1 VGTPAPPALREERI
15 GKETA
20 AGMVPPVCFPSR
32 NSHWSMV
39 VRRWRVPTTNRP
51 TTNDHRLTTLFL
63 HDKFG
68 RAITDLRISITDRC
82 NYKCVYCRTGNEG
95 ALYGDLPFDDY
106 LRMARVLVSMG
117 INKVRLTGGEP
128 LLRRDVVEFVREL
141 AKLRPQGLKPSSS
154 GGSNGSAEAEPFQ
167 GSSRG
172 SVLENSDPL
181 DIALTTNGHVLA
193 DLAQPLKDAG
203 LTRVTVSMDAVD
215 PDRFTRITRVP
226 GGYDHVLA
234 GIRAARRAGLWPL
247 KVNCVLMRGFNEDQI
262 IPFGMFAR
270 EEGVTVRFIE
280 FMPLEEGRT
289 WSPTTVVTLD
299 EILARMAEYRP
310 LVEIP
315 HARSETARRY
325 RFDDGVGEIGIIA
338 PVSHPFCGHCSR
350 IRITSDGKIR
360 TCLFSVWDHDLHA
373 QMRRGASDEELAEFI
388 QGVVQ
393 KKEERH
399 HIGEPDFVPA
409 SRTMVHIGG

>member
-1 VGTPAPPALREERI
+1 MTSDGSTVL
-15 GKETA
+15 
-20 AGMVPPVCFPSR
+20 
-32 NSHWSMV
+32 
-39 VRRWRVPTTNRP
+39 
-51 TTNDHRLTTLFL
+51 LT
-63 HDKFG
+63 DKFG
-68 RAITDLRISITDRC
+68 RPITDLRISITDRC
-82 NYKCVYCRTGNEG
+82 NYRCVYCRTGNEG

-106 LRMARVLVSMG
+106 LRMARVLVGMG
-117 INKVRLTGGEP
+117 VTKIRLTGGEP
-128 LLRRDVVEFVREL
+128 LLRKGVVDFVRNL
-141 AKLRPQGLKPSSS
+141 AQLRTPN
-154 GGSNGSAEAEPFQ
+154 NG
-167 GSSRG
+167 RG
-172 SVLENSDPL
+172 EPL
-181 DIALTTNGHVLA
+181 DIALTTNGHLLS
-193 DLAQPLKDAG
+193 DLAQPLKAAG

-215 PDRFTRITRVP
+215 PDRFARITRVP
-226 GGYDHVLA
+226 NGYDHVLA

-289 WSPTTVVTLD
+289 WAPDTVVTLD

-350 IRITSDGKIR
+350 IRVTSDGKIR

-373 QMRRGASDEELAEFI
+373 QMRGGASDEELKDFI
-388 QGVVQ
+388 RSVVQ

>member
-1 VGTPAPPALREERI
+1 M
-15 GKETA
+15 A
-20 AGMVPPVCFPSR
+20 A
-32 NSHWSMV
+32 
-39 VRRWRVPTTNRP
+39 
-51 TTNDHRLTTLFL
+51 L

-95 ALYGDLPFDDY
+95 ALYGDLPFADY
-106 LRMARVLVSMG
+106 LRMARVLVGMG
-117 INKVRLTGGEP
+117 ITKIRLTGGEP
-128 LLRRDVVEFVREL
+128 LLRHGVVEFVREL
-141 AKLRPQGLKPSSS
+141 AKLQPPGRKPTPAQSFDDWAEEVPVRSS
-154 GGSNGSAEAEPFQ
+154 GA
-167 GSSRG
+167 
-172 SVLENSDPL
+172 L
-181 DIALTTNGHVLA
+181 DIALTTNGHLLA

-203 LTRVTVSMDAVD
+203 LSRVTVSMDAVD
-215 PDRFTRITRVP
+215 PDRFARITRVP
-226 GGYDHVLA
+226 NGFDNVLA
-234 GIRAARRAGLWPL
+234 GIRAARRVGLGPV

-289 WSPTTVVTLD
+289 WAPSTVVTLD

-310 LVEIP
+310 LAEIP
-315 HARSETARRY
+315 HGRSETARRY
-325 RFDDGVGEIGIIA
+325 RFDDGIGEIGIIA

-360 TCLFSVWDHDLHA
+360 TCLFSVWDHDLYA
-373 QMRRGASDEELAEFI
+373 QMRTGASDEALADFI
-388 QGVVQ
+388 GAVVM
-393 KKEERH
+393 KKEQRH

>member
-1 VGTPAPPALREERI
+1 MP
-15 GKETA
+15 
-20 AGMVPPVCFPSR
+20 
-32 NSHWSMV
+32 
-39 VRRWRVPTTNRP
+39 
-51 TTNDHRLTTLFL
+51 L

-95 ALYGDLPFDDY
+95 ALFGDLPFADY
-106 LRMARVLVSMG
+106 LRMARILVGMG
-117 INKVRLTGGEP
+117 VTKIRLTGGEP
-128 LLRRDVVEFVREL
+128 LLRNGVVEFVRDL
-141 AKLRPQGLKPSSS
+141 AQMRSPD
-154 GGSNGSAEAEPFQ
+154 SNG
-167 GSSRG
+167 
-172 SVLENSDPL
+172 DPL
-181 DIALTTNGHVLA
+181 DIALTTNGHLLA
-193 DLAQPLKDAG
+193 ELAQPLKDAG

-215 PDRFTRITRVP
+215 PDRFARITRVAN
-226 GGYDHVLA
+226 GYDRVLA

-289 WSPTTVVTLD
+289 WSPDTVVTLD
-299 EILARMAEYRP
+299 EILARMREYRP
-310 LVEIP
+310 LVEIRRG
-315 HARSETARRY
+315 RSETARRY
-325 RFDDGVGEIGIIA
+325 RFDDGIGEIGIIA

-360 TCLFSVWDHDLHA
+360 TCLFSAWDHDLHA
-373 QMRRGASDEELAEFI
+373 QMQRGASDDELQEFI
-388 QGVVQ
+388 RGVVQ
-393 KKEERH
+393 RKEERH

>member
-1 VGTPAPPALREERI
+1 
-15 GKETA
+15 
-20 AGMVPPVCFPSR
+20 MV
-32 NSHWSMV
+32 
-39 VRRWRVPTTNRP
+39 
-51 TTNDHRLTTLFL
+51 LT
-63 HDKFG
+63 DKFG
-68 RAITDLRISITDRC
+68 RRISDLRISVTDRC

-95 ALYGDLPFDDY
+95 ALYGDLAFADY
-106 LRMARVLVSMG
+106 LRMARVLVGMG
-117 INKVRLTGGEP
+117 ITKVRLTGGEP
-128 LLRRDVVEFVREL
+128 LLRNGVVEFVREL
-141 AKLRPQGLKPSSS
+141 SKIPTSRAE
-154 GGSNGSAEAEPFQ
+154 SAREMGHPAPDFE
-167 GSSRG
+167 
-172 SVLENSDPL
+172 PL
-181 DIALTTNGHVLA
+181 DIALTTNGHLLA
-193 DLAQPLKDAG
+193 ELAQPLKDAG
-203 LTRVTVSMDAVD
+203 LTRITVSMDAVD
-215 PDRFTRITRVP
+215 PDRFARITRVP
-226 GGYDHVLA
+226 GGYDRVLA

-247 KVNCVLMRGFNEDQI
+247 KVNCVLMRGFNEDQV

-280 FMPLEEGRT
+280 FMPLEEDRV
-289 WSPTTVVTLD
+289 WSPATVVRLE

-360 TCLFSVWDHDLHA
+360 TCLFSVWDHDLYA
-373 QMRRGASDEELAEFI
+373 EMRRGASDEELAKFI
-388 QGVVQ
+388 RGVVM

>member
-1 VGTPAPPALREERI
+1 VETPAPPALREGRI

-20 AGMVPPVCFPSR
+20 AGMFPPVCFLSR
-32 NSHWSMV
+32 NDK
-39 VRRWRVPTTNRP
+39 RP
-51 TTNDHRLTTLFL
+51 TSVPL

-68 RAITDLRISITDRC
+68 RAISDLRISITDRC

-95 ALYGDLPFDDY
+95 ALYGDLPFEDY
-106 LRMARVLVSMG
+106 LRMARVLVGMG
-117 INKVRLTGGEP
+117 VSKIRLTGGEP
-128 LLRRDVVEFVREL
+128 LLRKGVVEFVREL
-141 AKLRPQGLKPSSS
+141 AKLRPQGLKPLSFLSGKGAAEAVPFPKTAS
-154 GGSNGSAEAEPFQ
+154 GGSSIARTGFDSGE
-167 GSSRG
+167 
-172 SVLENSDPL
+172 PL
-181 DIALTTNGHVLA
+181 DIALTTNGHMLA
-193 DLAQPLKDAG
+193 EMAQPLKDAG

-215 PDRFTRITRVP
+215 PDRFARITRVP
-226 GGYDHVLA
+226 NGYDHVLA

-289 WSPTTVVTLD
+289 WAPSTVVTLD

-325 RFDDGVGEIGIIA
+325 RFEDGVGEIGIIA

-360 TCLFSVWDHDLHA
+360 TCLFSVWDHNLHA
-373 QMRRGASDEELAEFI
+373 EMQRGATDDEFAEFI
-388 QGVVQ
+388 RGVVAR
-393 KKEERH
+393 KEERH

>member
-1 VGTPAPPALREERI
+1 ML
-15 GKETA
+15 
-20 AGMVPPVCFPSR
+20 
-32 NSHWSMV
+32 
-39 VRRWRVPTTNRP
+39 
-51 TTNDHRLTTLFL
+51 L

-68 RAITDLRISITDRC
+68 RRISDLRISITDRC

-95 ALYGDLPFDDY
+95 ALYGDLPFADY
-106 LRMARVLVSMG
+106 LRMARVLVGMG
-117 INKVRLTGGEP
+117 VTKVRLTGGEP
-128 LLRRDVVEFVREL
+128 LLRNGVVDFVREL
-141 AKLRPQGLKPSSS
+141 AKLKVYRELSAQIDGPQDLT
-154 GGSNGSAEAEPFQ
+154 EPI
-167 GSSRG
+167 
-172 SVLENSDPL
+172 
-181 DIALTTNGHVLA
+181 DIALTTNGHLLA

-215 PDRFTRITRVP
+215 PDRFARITRVP
-226 GGYDHVLA
+226 NGYDHVLA

-247 KVNCVLMRGFNEDQI
+247 KVNCVLMRGFNEEQI

-289 WSPTTVVTLD
+289 WSPNTVVTLE
-299 EILARMAEYRP
+299 EILSRMADYRL

-315 HARSETARRY
+315 HGRSETARRY
-325 RFDDGVGEIGIIA
+325 RFEDGVGEIGIIA

-360 TCLFSVWDHDLHA
+360 TCLFSAWDHDLHA
-373 QMRRGASDEELAEFI
+373 QMKRGASDAELEDFI
-388 QGVVQ
+388 RGVIA
-393 KKEERH
+393 KKEARH